1 MVFVGLAVAIACWL
15 LVLWNAYRRSSDRY
29 KNKGALVTVGWLILV
44 TPIAAYRL
52 GDNVIAVEAAAA
64 AGALLFGA
72 LSWKRGFDVFE
83 QDRKERAEA
92 ANKPMGKAEWG
103 CLIFVVGSIAALF
116 TVIFLH

>member
-1 MVFVGLAVAIACWL
+1 MVIVGVVVAIACWS

-29 KNKGALVTVGWLILV
+29 KKKGLIVTVGWVILV

-52 GDNVIAVEAAAA
+52 GNNIIAMGAVAA
-64 AGALLFGA
+64 AGALLFGV
-72 LSWKRGFDVFE
+72 LSWKRGFDVIE

-103 CLIFVVGSIAALF
+103 CLIVVVGSITLLF
-116 TVIFLH
+116 TIIFLH